1 MNKAKLL
8 KHLQNDIYCRLGVS
22 KISGIGVI
30 AIKDIP
36 KGTNPFKSLS
46 DEKDKIVSLSR
57 DDLKSL
63 DKNVTKIIGDFF
75 GSNKGTVFDV
85 LYYGPN
91 HLNVS
96 YYLNHS
102 DNPNIDIVDGGNVY
116 LDFMTNRIIKENEE
130 LTINYKQYDDK

>member
-1 MNKAKLL
+1 MSKAKLL

-36 KGTNPFKSLS
+36 KGTNPFKNLS
-46 DEKDKIVSLSR
+46 DEKDKIVSLDR

-63 DKNVTKIIGDFF
+63 DKNVAKIIGDFF
-75 GSNKGTVFDV
+75 GSNGGTVFDV

-91 HLNVS
+91 HLNIS

-102 DNPNIDIVDGGNVY
+102 DNPNIDTIDGGNAY
-116 LDFMTNRIIKENEE
+116 LDFVTNCTIKENEE
-130 LTINYKQYDDK
+130 LTINYKQYDDQ